1 MDNMTKD
8 EMLAA
13 ADSIIG
19 TRSINDMP
27 IDQIHRLITVAQF
40 VTDLCLHEIE
50 KLYCWF
56 LGRHGTPSIELREPC
71 PLQAR
76 SKFPCDRSR
85 NHLEGCWGPRPAED
99 AGKLKVDE
107 VVREQHAE

>member
-1 MDNMTKD
+1 MTKD

-27 IDQIHRLITVAQF
+27 IDQINRLVTVAQF

-50 KLYCWF
+50 KR
-56 LGRHGTPSIELREPC
+56 GELRFHDGSPC
-71 PLQAR
+71 IPYYGDLFVETVLTRAPG
-76 SKFPCDRSR
+76 S
-85 NHLEGCWGPRPAED
+85 PAP
-99 AGKLKVDE
+99 KKVS
-107 VVREQHAE
+107 VN